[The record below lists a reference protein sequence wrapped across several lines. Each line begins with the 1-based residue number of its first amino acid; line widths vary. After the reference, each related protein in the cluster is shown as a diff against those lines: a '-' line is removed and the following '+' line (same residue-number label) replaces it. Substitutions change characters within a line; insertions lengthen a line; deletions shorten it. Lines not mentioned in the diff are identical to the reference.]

1 MMRKHVNS
9 AASALNAIGKCRAL
23 KTGSVTLS
31 GKAAESLSQS
41 FYGSRLGTGH
51 GVGQG
56 IGWGGAF
63 REEKKNK
70 FVHRLQTD
78 R

>member
-9 AASALNAIGKCRAL
+9 AASALNAIENCRAL

-41 FYGSRLGTGH
+41 FYGSRLGH
-51 GVGQG
+51 GGG
-56 IGWGGAF
+56 LGWGWGGAF

-70 FVHRLQTD
+70 FVHRLRTD
-78 R
+78 K